1 MDNFLMDTVIDKI
14 KGQENRLERN
24 ENRMSD
30 LEIKVAEVE
39 SLEVNITNLIGIIQ
53 QLENKMDRIDWLK
66 EQLTEL
72 SFKIKLNNDL
82 LANPAKNKQTIVHT
96 AEKSIWIIVV
106 LVFLL
111 NILIMVSIDINRK
124 LDQYKTN
131 DILWRALKVNS
142 NTHELFYLQSIEKLY
157 DNDPDKFKSG
167 VFEAERVQKQILE
180 SEINNVPR
188 TKKDSVRLSRSKHIQ

>member
-1 MDNFLMDTVIDKI
+1 
-14 KGQENRLERN
+14 
-24 ENRMSD
+24 
-30 LEIKVAEVE
+30 
-39 SLEVNITNLIGIIQ
+39 
-53 QLENKMDRIDWLK
+53 MDRIDWLK

-167 VFEAERVQKQILE
+167 VVEAERVQKQILE

-188 TKKDSVRLSRSKHIQ
+188 TKKDSVHSSKNKHIR